1 MQAAV
6 MPVIVGYVPTAVG
19 EAALERGIHE
29 ASLRGERLII
39 VNASAGD
46 ALEGDSA
53 IATAA
58 AVARV
63 AGQLKNAGIE
73 HEFRQPQR
81 SHSPAEALLSIAAA
95 DAASLIV
102 IGLRRRSP
110 VGKILFGSTAQE
122 VLLNADCPVIAVK
135 PDRSPSRRFGN

>member
-1 MQAAV
+1 

-19 EAALERGIHE
+19 VAALERGIHE

-46 ALEGDSA
+46 AVEGDSA
-53 IATAA
+53 LATTAA
-58 AVARV
+58 VSRV
-63 AGQLKNAGIE
+63 AGQLENAGIE
-73 HEFRQPQR
+73 HEIRQPQR

-122 VLLNADCPVIAVK
+122 VLLNADCPVVAVK
-135 PDRSPSRRFGN
+135 PDRRQSRRTAG